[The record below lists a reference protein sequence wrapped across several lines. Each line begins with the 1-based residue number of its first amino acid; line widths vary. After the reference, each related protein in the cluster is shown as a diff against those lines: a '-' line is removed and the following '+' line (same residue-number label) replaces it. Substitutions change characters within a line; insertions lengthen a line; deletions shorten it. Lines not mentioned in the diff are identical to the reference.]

1 METIWS
7 HFISGI
13 GAFTEEHS
21 RELAAEIS
29 DGRVEIYPLSCKNG
43 WLRDMGPTFVIS
55 QDRKEIRGIDWAFNG
70 WGEIVPV
77 DEYKQD
83 ATVARNYCKAKR
95 YKVCSSDLICEGG
108 NLAFDGEGTV
118 ITTEAVHLD
127 EKRNGKVKTKEEIE
141 GILLNYLGA
150 EKIIWIPEGVYA
162 DETKGHVDNMV
173 AFVRPG
179 EVVLCWTDDKSDPQY
194 PVSVEAEQLLKNS
207 TDAKGRTFTVHRLV
221 SWFPSK
227 KSHLTSL

>member
-1 METIWS
+1 METI
-7 HFISGI
+7 IAVVSGI
-13 GAFTEEHS
+13 GTFTEEHS

-29 DGRVEIYPLSCKNG
+29 ERRVEIYPLSCDDG

-55 QDRKEIRGIDWAFNG
+55 QDRKEIRGIDWVFNA

-77 DEYKQD
+77 DDYKHD
-83 ATVARNYCKAKR
+83 ATVARKFCKKQG
-95 YKVCSSDLICEGG
+95 YKVYSSDLVCEGG

-118 ITTEAVHLD
+118 ITTEAVHFD

-141 GILLNYLGA
+141 GILLSYLGA
-150 EKIIWIPEGVYA
+150 EKVIWIPEGVCG

-179 EVVLCWTDDKSDPQY
+179 EVVLCWTDDESDPQY
-194 PVSVEAEQLLKNS
+194 PVSVSTEQLLKNS
-207 TDAKGRTFTVHRLV
+207 TDAKGRTLIVHRLV
-221 SWFPSK
+221 SWFCE
-227 KSHLTSL
+227 